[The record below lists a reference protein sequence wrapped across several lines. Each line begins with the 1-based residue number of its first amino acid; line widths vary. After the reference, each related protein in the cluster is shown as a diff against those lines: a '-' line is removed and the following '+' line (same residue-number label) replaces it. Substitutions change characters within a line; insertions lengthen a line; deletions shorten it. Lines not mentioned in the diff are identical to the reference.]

1 MKFNKTT
8 LKNGLRLVTVPMPEN
23 PAVTVLVLVE
33 AGSKYE
39 SRAESG
45 ISHFLEHMVFKGT
58 TRRPKASLISREL
71 DSIGAHYNAFT
82 GQEFTGYYAKVD
94 KKHTALALDIVSDM
108 YADPLLDSAEI
119 EKEKGVIIEELRMY
133 QDLPHRH
140 VQDLFLELVYGDQP
154 AGWRIVGNEGTIRSF
169 TRDHFADY
177 RSRHYVAPATTV
189 VVSGSFD
196 EKTIAME
203 VEKAFMKIRGTT
215 DAAEVKKAAKARV
228 VEAQTKPEAKVQFKE
243 TDQTHFVLGVRSFD
257 TFSKHDPA
265 LKVLS
270 TILGKGMSSRL
281 FTKLRDEM
289 GVCYYVNADNDA
301 YTDSGLFT
309 VSAGVD
315 NKRVEEV
322 LKVIMAEL
330 NRLTT
335 EVVPADELKKAK
347 DFMLGTTVLG
357 LETSDAQAEFFGMQ
371 ETVKGKIRPFEE
383 ISAEI
388 MAVTAA
394 DLQNVAKLI
403 FKDERLNLALVG
415 RYQDASVLMPLLTFG
430 KKQ

>member
-1 MKFNKTT
+1 MKYNKSI
-8 LKNGLRLVTVPMPEN
+8 LKNGLRLVTVPIEGN
-23 PAVTVLVLVE
+23 PAVTVLVFVE

-39 SRAESG
+39 TKRESG

-58 TRRPKASLISREL
+58 TKRPQASLISREL

-94 KKHTALALDIVSDM
+94 KRHTALALDIVSDM
-108 YADPLLDSAEI
+108 YVDPLLPTTEI

-133 QDLPHRH
+133 QDMPHRH
-140 VQDLFLELVYGDQP
+140 VQDLFIELVYGDQP
-154 AGWRIVGNEGTIRSF
+154 AGWRIVGNEDTVKSF
-169 TRDHFADY
+169 TREDFVDY

-189 VVSGSFD
+189 IVSGSFD
-196 EKTIAME
+196 ETTIAAD
-203 VEKAFMKIRGTT
+203 VEKAFSKIAGT
-215 DAAEVKKAAKARV
+215 AKALKTKV
-228 VEAQTKPEAKVQFKE
+228 AEAQTAPAAKVHFRE
-243 TDQTHFVLGVRSFD
+243 TDQTHLVLGVRSFD
-257 TFSKHDPA
+257 MFSKYDPA

-270 TILGKGMSSRL
+270 TVLGRGMSSRL

-289 GVCYYVNADNDA
+289 GVCYYVNADHDT
-301 YTDSGLFT
+301 YTDTGLFT

-322 LKVIMAEL
+322 IGVIMGEL
-330 NRLTT
+330 RRLTT
-335 EVVPADELKKAK
+335 ELVPSAELQKAK

-357 LETSDAQAEFFGMQ
+357 LETSDSQAEFFGMQ
-371 ETVKGKIRPFEE
+371 EILRGKIRSFDE

-388 MAVTAA
+388 LAVTAE

-403 FKDERLNLALVG
+403 FTDAGLNLALVG
-415 RYQDASVLMPLLTFG
+415 RYQNADTFMPLLKF
-430 KKQ
+430 